1 MITPTNFMII
11 SFRLIKSFPIGLSSP
26 PQADTQKPKIMAKI
40 IRGSMLDLVH
50 SSGKS
55 DTVRELTIS
64 SAAVLA
70 SPTSLLVISMVVPAD
85 GLKRLTQISTQ
96 TEAIIPVKIKVP
108 MVPPRIRPSRFILAM
123 LPTADAMDTNTRGT
137 TMVNS
142 RFRKIS
148 PIGLM
153 VVPTAGAKAPISA
166 PTRMPPRIR
175 IRLPYCCQK
184 VFCLMMLDDVDI
196 KVPPSIYSVSTAAF
210 SCAMAF
216 SSVALG
222 QATFRRI

>member
-1 MITPTNFMII
+1 MMM
-11 SFRLIKSFPIGLSSP
+11 SFRLMSSLPTGVSSP
-26 PQADTQKPKIMAKI
+26 PQADTQKPMRMAKMM
-40 IRGSMLDLVH
+40 RGSMLDLSH
-50 SSGKS
+50 RSEKS

-70 SPTSLLVISMVVPAD
+70 SPTSVLVISMEVPAE
-85 GLKRLTQISTQ
+85 GLNRLTQIRTQ
-96 TEAIIPVKIKVP
+96 AAAIRPVKMKVP
-108 MVPPRIRPSRFILAM
+108 MVPPKMRPRRFMLAM
-123 LPTADAMDTNTRGT
+123 LPTAEAMETNTRGT

-148 PIGLM
+148 PTGLI
-153 VVPTAGAKAPISA
+153 VVPTPGAKAPISA
-166 PTRMPPRIR
+166 PTMMPPRIR

-184 VFCLMMLDDVDI
+184 VFCLMMLDDVDM
-196 KVPPSIYSVSTAAF
+196 VPFLPFCHRASTAAF

-216 SSVALG
+216 SSVARG